1 MDTVEFNVYEDFEQG
16 LADRFVAFLNV
27 LTTPCAILIDIDSC
41 GGYAEVLGEMKQAIT
56 AKKAEGYTVITNV
69 EDRAYSCGL
78 FLFLLGDIKLCSDTA
93 RFLFHAPAIEIENE
107 RLTSSDLKEMLEVTE
122 SADAI
127 TDEIV
132 AENTT
137 VAPEILEIL
146 KKNDNF
152 LSKEDLI
159 YLGFME
165 REYELI

>member
-16 LADRFVAFLNV
+16 LADRFIAFLNA
-27 LTTPCAILIDIDSC
+27 LTAPCIVLIDIESC
-41 GGYAEVLGEMKQAIT
+41 GGYTEVLAEMEQAIT
-56 AKKAEGYTVITNV
+56 AKKAESYQFITNV
-69 EDRAYSCGL
+69 DDHAYSCGL

-93 RFLFHAPAIEIENE
+93 RFLYHSSGFDVAE
-107 RLTSSDLKEMLEVTE
+107 RLTSTDLREMLEVLDE
-122 SADAI
+122 ADAL
-127 TDEIV
+127 TDRIL
-132 AENTT
+132 AENTK
-137 VAPEILEIL
+137 ADPGMIEIL